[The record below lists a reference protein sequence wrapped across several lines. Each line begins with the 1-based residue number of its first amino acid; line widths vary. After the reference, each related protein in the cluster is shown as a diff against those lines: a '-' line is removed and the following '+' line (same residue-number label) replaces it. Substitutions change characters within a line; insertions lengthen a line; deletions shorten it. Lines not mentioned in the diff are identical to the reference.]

1 MGLFSRKKN
10 ASSSASSPSQ
20 SPIPTA
26 HPSPTFPSL
35 SLNDLEVPPTVLR
48 VALDPAPV
56 GAASAGGLFY
66 VSVNPGDDVSA
77 IRRAVIEKLGNVS
90 MGLFKVCFLQCI
102 LTKAHPIQV
111 AIPWQARQQAR
122 AYTEQYD
129 VPVNLIASFPS
140 YNLDDPEQ
148 FAQSLG
154 LAGWQSAESNTPS
167 TITIDDWFPSSVG
180 RQSDMISVLVRTDF
194 GVSSGSIPFT
204 FVAHFAPPDPPRT
217 CRPSSSSRPIKAPKT
232 LPVVVDISPSSTVN
246 QLKAAVLL
254 ADGRPSESLDSVAL
268 WRVDMSEDEMIV
280 IGERGGLKGGRMPWP
295 YPPTASVPVSLSESN
310 QTLSHYFADAKS
322 NGRMVNLSVWIHPSA
337 ISKLARR
344 DEDAPLFKYSLEAIT
359 KDHKSSPPQPIS
371 SGPECEPITISATLP
386 SLSSTRSHSYS
397 GDGPRRGRP
406 STAPTSAV
414 SSGGK
419 PKIPVFGSRTSSH
432 GTTRTTSPLAKEPA
446 IPSFKHSD
454 RDRPGF
460 QPTRVSTTHEGSGS
474 DTSDDLDS
482 LPSLISSQLS
492 LCIGQYTRA
501 LPTPDTDKWM
511 DWDSPNEHGQMVKP
525 LGISSLGYLRA

>member
-1 MGLFSRKKN
+1 MIVRQHPGTPFTGRRIFNPICRSISDVFISHSNHVCVKNASVSRNTFLSLSNCISIMGLFSRKKN

-194 GVSSGSIPFT
+194 GVSSGKPSFICRLPEPFL
-204 FVAHFAPPDPPRT
+204 PN
-217 CRPSSSSRPIKAPKT
+217 KAQFRSPLSHILRHPT
-232 LPVVVDISPSSTVN
+232 PLEPVVHRVRAGQSRRPKHYQSS
-246 QLKAAVLL
+246 
-254 ADGRPSESLDSVAL
+254 
-268 WRVDMSEDEMIV
+268 
-280 IGERGGLKGGRMPWP
+280 
-295 YPPTASVPVSLSESN
+295 
-310 QTLSHYFADAKS
+310 
-322 NGRMVNLSVWIHPSA
+322 
-337 ISKLARR
+337 
-344 DEDAPLFKYSLEAIT
+344 
-359 KDHKSSPPQPIS
+359 
-371 SGPECEPITISATLP
+371 
-386 SLSSTRSHSYS
+386 
-397 GDGPRRGRP
+397 
-406 STAPTSAV
+406 
-414 SSGGK
+414 
-419 PKIPVFGSRTSSH
+419 
-432 GTTRTTSPLAKEPA
+432 
-446 IPSFKHSD
+446 
-454 RDRPGF
+454 
-460 QPTRVSTTHEGSGS
+460 
-474 DTSDDLDS
+474 
-482 LPSLISSQLS
+482 
-492 LCIGQYTRA
+492 
-501 LPTPDTDKWM
+501 
-511 DWDSPNEHGQMVKP
+511 
-525 LGISSLGYLRA
+525 